1 MSQDTSGP
9 EGRERGPDRSGLRN
23 LSSDRR
29 RIAVLRRSNQARQ
42 RITLMVIGG
51 ALLAIAGILIAGYII
66 AFVLP
71 PRQTLVRVNDTSYSR
86 GDLVKALRVRQEGA
100 RFFGLEFQPSQEIFE
115 SMKLFVEDEILT
127 QVAARYGIS
136 VSDGEIDRQI
146 ESLFLITEPGLD
158 PEGLRRD
165 FDERYRGY
173 LNTIRLSEAE
183 HREVTR
189 RSILRAK
196 FREFIGEQ
204 VSRFAE
210 QVHFHR
216 IVMPVGSEV
225 DIMLVKARDGLS
237 EADTPEERQAVWR
250 DIVREFSIDDPETVR
265 LGGDR
270 GWMPVGSTDTYADTV
285 LGLEVGVISDP
296 VTDVEN
302 PKLILFFMVSER
314 DPARELSPS
323 DLEDIKSQALQDWVN
338 AERDNHDVYAAF
350 DSEIY
355 NWMLEQLKQTS
366 EPTPTPA
373 NPFAEAG
380 LGL

>member
-1 MSQDTSGP
+1 MPDDTSGP
-9 EGRERGPDRSGLRN
+9 EPKTPTSDRSGLRN

-29 RIAVLRRSNQARQ
+29 RIAVLRRSNRSRQ
-42 RITLMVIGG
+42 RVTLIAIGA
-51 ALLAIAGILIAGYII
+51 ALLVVAGILIAGFVI

-71 PRQTLVRVNDTSYSR
+71 PRETLVRVNDTTYSR

-100 RFFGLEFQPSQEIFE
+100 RYFGLDFQASQEIFE
-115 SMKLFVEDEILT
+115 AMQLFVEDEILT
-127 QVAARYGIS
+127 QVAAKYGIT
-136 VSDGEIDRQI
+136 VRPDEIDRQI

-165 FDERYRGY
+165 FDERYRAY
-173 LNTIRLSEAE
+173 LTTIRISEEE
-183 HREVTR
+183 HREITR

-204 VSRFAE
+204 VSRFSE
-210 QVHFHR
+210 QVHYHR

-225 DIMLVKARDGLS
+225 DIMLVKVKDGLA
-237 EADTPEERQAVWR
+237 EAETPEARQQVWK
-250 DIVREFSIDDPETVR
+250 DVVREFSLDDPETVR

-270 GWMPVGSTDTYADTV
+270 GWMPIGSTDTYADTI
-285 LGLEVGVISDP
+285 LNLEVGQISDP
-296 VTDVEN
+296 VTDIDN

-314 DPARELSPS
+314 DPARELSDT

-338 AERDNHDVYAAF
+338 AERYNHDVYAAF

-355 NWMLEQLKQTS
+355 SWMLEQLRQTA
-366 EPTPTPA
+366 EPTPTPV
-373 NPFAEAG
+373 NPYAD
-380 LGL
+380 LGVGF